1 VVSPLT
7 AISKLRWIKFGD
19 AMTSRKI
26 FQKKQGVKPC
36 SKNCVDPVFPKI
48 WIWFLIVGVTLLVR
62 AGSSRDLDHEA

>member
-1 VVSPLT
+1 
-7 AISKLRWIKFGD
+7 
-19 AMTSRKI
+19 
-26 FQKKQGVKPC
+26 VKPC

>member
-1 VVSPLT
+1 
-7 AISKLRWIKFGD
+7 
-19 AMTSRKI
+19 MTSRKI